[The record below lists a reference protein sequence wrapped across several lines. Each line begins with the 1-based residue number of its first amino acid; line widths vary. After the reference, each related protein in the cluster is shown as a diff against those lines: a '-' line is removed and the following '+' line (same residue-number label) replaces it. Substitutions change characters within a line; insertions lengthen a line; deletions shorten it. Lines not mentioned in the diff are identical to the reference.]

1 MEMEM
6 EMEMKML
13 LASSC
18 RKINGNFQDFG
29 TVMLSLVRPWQ
40 EAGP

>member
-1 MEMEM
+1 MEM

-18 RKINGNFQDFG
+18 RKINGNFQDLG
-29 TVMLSLVRPWQ
+29 TVIFGLDLGRMLALDLS
-40 EAGP
+40 